1 MITNAKR
8 TRRWRWAASAAAVAV
23 AGLSAAACSSGS
35 SGSGSAGS
43 ASEPQSITFAF
54 NNPSGNEHYFQNAAA
69 AYEKAHPGVTI
80 TTQVLPAES
89 YAQAITTRIEGGNAP
104 DVFEAESGSG
114 QTDSI
119 QPFAKA
125 GDLLPLTDPAVK
137 AELTPASLSQFEY
150 NGKIYAV
157 SLGSA
162 VNGIVYNDALAK
174 ASGVNLTAS
183 STFPEVM
190 QACAAAKA
198 KGKSL
203 FGLAGSVPV
212 NTGILAAEIA
222 TSAVYGPDPNWDEQ
236 RAADK
241 VTFAGT
247 PGWTATLNSIV
258 QLYKAGCFQPGAQGA
273 GFDALTNGS
282 AQGQLFGFFA
292 PSGAAVDI
300 DVASGGHVHLVALP
314 FPAPSGQTYASVSS
328 DVSIAGNAHT
338 KSPKLVAS
346 FLAYLAS
353 PAGQK
358 ILSTGSGYFP
368 VGATDAS
375 ALGPVYQPVASM
387 ITSRQY
393 RNFPTID
400 WPNGKVYAD
409 LGSGVQGLLTGQTT
423 AQQVLQQMDS
433 DWTTP

>member
-1 MITNAKR
+1 V
-8 TRRWRWAASAAAVAV
+8 AAALT
-23 AGLSAAACSSGS
+23 GISAAACSSAS

-43 ASEPQSITFAF
+43 GSEPQSITFAIS
-54 NNPSGNEHYFQNAAA
+54 NPSGNEHYYQNAAV

-89 YAQAITTRIEGGNAP
+89 YAQAIATRIEGGNAP
-104 DVFEAESGSG
+104 DVFVAESGSG

-125 GDLLPLTDPAVK
+125 GDLLPLTDPALK
-137 AELTPASLSQFEY
+137 AELTPAGLSQFEY

-174 ASGVNLTAS
+174 AAGVNLTAS
-183 STFPEVM
+183 STFSDVM
-190 QACAAAKA
+190 QACATAKA

-203 FGLAGSVPV
+203 FGLAGSAAP
-212 NTGILAAEIA
+212 NTGILALEIA
-222 TSAVYGPDPNWDEQ
+222 TSAVYGPDPNWDAQ
-236 RAADK
+236 RAAGK
-241 VTFAGT
+241 VTFANT
-247 PGWTATLNSIV
+247 PGWAATLNSIV

-273 GFDALTNGS
+273 GFDALTNGAS
-282 AQGQLFGFFA
+282 SGQLFGFFA

-300 DVASGGHVHLVALP
+300 NTASGGHVHLVALP
-314 FPAPSGQTYASVSS
+314 FPAPAGTTYASVSS
-328 DVSIAGNAHT
+328 DTSIAGSAHT
-338 KSPKLVAS
+338 RSPKLVAS
-346 FLAYLAS
+346 FLAFLAS

-368 VGATDAS
+368 VGTTSAS
-375 ALGPVYQPVASM
+375 TLGPVYQPVASM
-387 ITSRQY
+387 ITGRQY
-393 RNFPTID
+393 RGFPTID

-409 LGSGVQGLLTGQTT
+409 LGSGVQGLLTGQATV
-423 AQQVLQQMDS
+423 QQVLQQMDS
-433 DWTTP
+433 DWTS

>member
-1 MITNAKR
+1 MITNATR
-8 TRRWRWAASAAAVAV
+8 TRRGRWAASAAVVAV
-23 AGLSAAACSSGS
+23 TGISAAACSSAN
-35 SGSGSAGS
+35 SGSGSG
-43 ASEPQSITFAF
+43 SEPQSITFAF
-54 NNPSGNEHYFQNAAA
+54 SNPSGNEHYFQNAAA
-69 AYEKAHPGVTI
+69 AYQKAHPGVTI

-89 YAQAITTRIEGGNAP
+89 YAQAISTRIEGGNAP
-104 DVFEAESGSG
+104 DVFEAESGTG

-125 GDLLPLTDPAVK
+125 GELLPVTDPAVK

-162 VNGIVYNDALAK
+162 VNGIVYNDTLAK
-174 ASGVNLTAS
+174 AAGVNLTAS
-183 STFPEVM
+183 STFSDVL

-222 TSAVYGPDPNWDEQ
+222 TSAVDGTDPNWNDQ
-236 RAADK
+236 RAAGK
-241 VTFAGT
+241 TTFAGT
-247 PGWTATLNSIV
+247 PGWATTLNSIV

-300 DVASGGHVHLVALP
+300 NTASGGHVHLVALP
-314 FPAPSGQTYASVSS
+314 FPAPAGTTYASVSS
-328 DVSIAGNAHT
+328 DTSIAGSAHT
-338 KSPKLVAS
+338 RSPKLVAS
-346 FLAYLAS
+346 FLAFLAS

-368 VGATDAS
+368 VGTTSAS

-393 RNFPTID
+393 RNFPTIG

-423 AQQVLQQMDS
+423 VQQVLQQMDS
-433 DWTTP
+433 DWTRP

>member
-1 MITNAKR
+1 MITNAIR
-8 TRRWRWAASAAAVAV
+8 TRRWRWAASAAVVAV
-23 AGLSAAACSSGS
+23 TGMSAAACSSAS
-35 SGSGSAGS
+35 SGSGSG
-43 ASEPQSITFAF
+43 SEPQSITFAF

-89 YAQAITTRIEGGNAP
+89 YAQAIATRIEGGNAP

-125 GDLLPLTDPAVK
+125 GELLPVTDPTVK

-174 ASGVNLTAS
+174 SAGVNLTAS
-183 STFPEVM
+183 STFSDVM

-198 KGKSL
+198 KGKAL

-222 TSAVYGPDPNWDEQ
+222 TSAVYGPDPNWDAQ
-236 RAADK
+236 RAAGK
-241 VTFAGT
+241 ATFAGT
-247 PGWTATLNSIV
+247 PGWATTLNSIV

-300 DVASGGHVHLVALP
+300 NTASGGHVHLVALP
-314 FPAPSGQTYASVSS
+314 FPAPAGATYASVSS
-328 DVSIAGNAHT
+328 DVSIAGSAHT
-338 KSPKLVAS
+338 RSPKLVAS

-368 VGATDAS
+368 VGTTSAS
-375 ALGPVYQPVASM
+375 ALSPVYQPVASM

-423 AQQVLQQMDS
+423 VQQVLQQMDS